1 MSMNESKL
9 WKNIKDVVKTHK
21 SWHFFRLE
29 SSTING
35 IPDVYACMDG
45 NAFWI
50 ELKATDVKNK
60 GISKFQ
66 WNWHIDHQR
75 ARGKSFILNAY
86 TKESCLEVLVLRE
99 PRTIDHIAKYH
110 IDHKRTISETITMC
124 LHTMANH
131 NHNHI
136 HHNHNDNHN
145 HTSTHI
151 HNL

>member
-1 MSMNESKL
+1 
-9 WKNIKDVVKTHK
+9 
-21 SWHFFRLE
+21 
-29 SSTING
+29 
-35 IPDVYACMDG
+35 MDG

-110 IDHKRTISETITMC
+110 INHSRTISETITMC
-124 LHTMANH
+124 LNTMANH

-136 HHNHNDNHN
+136 HHNHNHN
-145 HTSTHI
+145 HI